1 MSTIINEVNLLRY
14 FTKVKKNQ
22 YFLQEIL
29 FTCNEVNILLNNYF
43 FTSLLLFYR
52 RSKKHIAQ
60 RGVADHSIHPL
71 ESGESVMLILHVH
84 VIGNC

>member
-1 MSTIINEVNLLRY
+1 MRLSSNRTGDIGSLSKFRKGGPLTLSTIINEVNLLRY

-43 FTSLLLFYR
+43 FTLLLFVL
-52 RSKKHIAQ
+52 SAK
-60 RGVADHSIHPL
+60 
-71 ESGESVMLILHVH
+71 
-84 VIGNC
+84 